1 LYRVRKETEIVIF
14 IYLRFLIEHV
24 NYHLIDYQPFYYD
37 LGLIS
42 KIYRDTNFIIGH
54 IFALLP

>member
-1 LYRVRKETEIVIF
+1 LEKENEIAIL

-37 LGLIS
+37 SGLIL
-42 KIYRDTNFIIGH
+42 KILRDINFIISH